1 MLNDQLGIANALT
14 DLGVVRR
21 LLGEYAEA
29 AKCLIKA
36 LRRYRDLGDRL
47 GEAETLN
54 NLGELSLAASHPGR
68 ARAWHCQALHIARDI
83 ATALEEARAIEGT
96 GRCDL
101 HGRQRDSGLALLR
114 EALAIYQ
121 RLRSP
126 NAEGI
131 EATLREFA

>member
-126 NAEGI
+126 NPEGI